1 VGGAESVAKATSE
14 HPDLVLMDV
23 QLPVPDGYDATPQIK
38 APPGT

>member
-23 QLPVPDGYDATPQIK
+23 QLPVPDGYDATPQFK